1 MSKKSAGYGNPP
13 VEHQFRSGQ
22 SGNPKGRPI
31 KRERSAT
38 LRQFT
43 RDVLVLMD
51 SPVTI
56 TIDGKPTKMPA
67 HEALLRR
74 HLHKALREGH
84 GPSLRFL
91 YKEMREAL
99 ERHEA
104 DNDFGFIEMAE
115 IAARDQRVPTENA
128 RNYEKLLNT
137 LRKGTRNY

>member
-1 MSKKSAGYGNPP
+1 MSKKGTGYGNPP
-13 VEHQFRSGQ
+13 VDHQFKPGQ

-38 LRQFT
+38 LRQLT
-43 RDVLVLMD
+43 RDVLMLMD

-56 TIDGKPTKMPA
+56 TIDGKPTKVSA

-74 HLHKALREGH
+74 HLHKALKEGH
-84 GPSLRFL
+84 GPSLRFWH
-91 YKEMREAL
+91 KEIREAL

-104 DNDFGFIEMAE
+104 DNDFGFFKMVE
-115 IAARDQRVPTENA
+115 IAARDQLVPAENA
-128 RNYEKLLNT
+128 RNYEKFLNN